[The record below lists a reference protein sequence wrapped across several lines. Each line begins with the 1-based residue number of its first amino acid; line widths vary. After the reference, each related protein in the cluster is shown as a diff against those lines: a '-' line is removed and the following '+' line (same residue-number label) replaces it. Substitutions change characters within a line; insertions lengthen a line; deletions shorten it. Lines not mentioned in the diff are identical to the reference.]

1 MSEFVC
7 ERRFDGH
14 HLAVLV
20 EDVRFVPLEGEPH
33 DTILAMPLVD
43 DVRHKRQVLQVFS
56 PLGQPQGEVPREL
69 NGLGRTIS
77 RLRSFPSPFWTRLL
91 GVLRFEAFLQ
101 AVLALRAR
109 TFSVSESTSL

>member
-1 MSEFVC
+1 MC
-7 ERRFDGH
+7 ELSVSVDRTDIPVVVDD
-14 HLAVLV
+14 VLP
-20 EDVRFVPLEGEPH
+20 VPIEREHSDTALEQ
-33 DTILAMPLVD
+33 LLVD
-43 DVRHKRQVLQVFS
+43 DVRHIRQVLQVFS

-77 RLRSFPSPFWTRLL
+77 RRRSFPSPFWTRLL